1 MAHVPAK
8 GSIGYDRYF
17 DRKPNDEKRRI
28 TAEEK
33 QAKSGEVQRVKR
45 DK

>member
-8 GSIGYDRYF
+8 GSIGYERYF

-28 TAEEK
+28 VAQDK
-33 QAKSGEVQRVKR
+33 DAKTGEVVAKR
-45 DK
+45 RGK